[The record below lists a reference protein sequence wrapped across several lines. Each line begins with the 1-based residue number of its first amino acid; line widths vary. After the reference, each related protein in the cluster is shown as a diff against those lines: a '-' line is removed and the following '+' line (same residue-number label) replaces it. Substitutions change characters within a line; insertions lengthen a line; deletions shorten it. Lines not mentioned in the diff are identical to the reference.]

1 MHIRLTFYLLST
13 PRRFDNYAAHMQV
26 DGKIINLGLWDTA
39 GELKITS
46 HAYITYSDY
55 KSTPSY
61 RSRRLRQIASTFISN
76 DRKCTISILCVHIR
90 FTIGNHYIIIGRVP
104 RLFLCG
110 QSRFLFKYKGE
121 SESLTCPARTEAL
134 LITHILYNYFSGI
147 RS

>member
-1 MHIRLTFYLLST
+1 MGHC
-13 PRRFDNYAAHMQV
+13 RRVENYV
-26 DGKIINLGLWDTA
+26 T
-39 GELKITS
+39 
-46 HAYITYSDY
+46 YITYSDY

-134 LITHILYNYFSGI
+134 LITHILYNYLVVSGVKSPLSHHP
-147 RS
+147 RGPCGDEDGPQR